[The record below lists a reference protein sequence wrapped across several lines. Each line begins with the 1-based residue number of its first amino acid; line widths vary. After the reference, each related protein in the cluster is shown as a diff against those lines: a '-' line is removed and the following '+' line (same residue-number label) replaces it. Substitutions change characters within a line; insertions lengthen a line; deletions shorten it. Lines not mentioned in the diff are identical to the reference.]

1 MARELAKLARIANA
15 LNRTLVLPPLPC
27 KKKKLRWCNLC
38 TFDKFV
44 CFSREVQK
52 FANPVKESVFFTN
65 PRVPPAIVRENEKNP
80 IYSFDANCK
89 SNVVY
94 ASDFPAHKNNHNV
107 INCVPCRKK
116 KEACIIEEGL
126 KTKSLIFKVLSI
138 DCCVSYTQSALWL

>member
-1 MARELAKLARIANA
+1 MLQ
-15 LNRTLVLPPLPC
+15 
-27 KKKKLRWCNLC
+27 
-38 TFDKFV
+38 
-44 CFSREVQK
+44 SGVQK

-138 DCCVSYTQSALWL
+138 DCCVSCTQSALWL

>member
-38 TFDKFV
+38 AFDKYV
-44 CFSREVQK
+44 CFSQEIQK

-65 PRVPPAIVRENEKNP
+65 PRVPPVIVRENEKNP
-80 IYSFDANCK
+80 IYSFDADCK

-107 INCVPCRKK
+107 INCVPCRKT

-138 DCCVSYTQSALWL
+138 DCRVSCARSALWL